1 MSAAEI
7 AGPGAAA
14 APARPAPVT
23 TKPAYNRLANTRPD

>member
-7 AGPGAAA
+7 AGPGAA